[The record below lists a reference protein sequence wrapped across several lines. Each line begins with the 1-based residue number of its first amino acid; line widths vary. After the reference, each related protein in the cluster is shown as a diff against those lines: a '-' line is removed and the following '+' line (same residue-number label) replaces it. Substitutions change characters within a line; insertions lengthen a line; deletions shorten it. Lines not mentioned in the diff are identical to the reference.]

1 MFRAWLR
8 SLCALVA
15 AAAFVL
21 TGWRVL
27 APAEVLAPASTPY
40 PALAAHPPGVT
51 GRTNAAPLIV
61 DGRLRVYAAKR
72 QVRADA
78 PVDGKTVMTPRWSFR
93 RWPQQLSGV
102 VAIGPT
108 VVSRWSDGE
117 LVAIDGRSGELA
129 WRAEG
134 PPAPGY
140 RGHRIG
146 AGTVWAPP
154 GLHVAAGI
162 VVVTGGRQL
171 SGYDVHSGA
180 RRWTTEVPATCTDGF
195 TTAGGQYV
203 CPTGCYDTTTG
214 RPLGSFPTGPYAPV
228 GCAVAAA
235 HCAGLRDGAGQGWFT
250 DGPRPRRVEALDRPG
265 STIAGGLV
273 FFTEGGSLR
282 AAEPAG
288 AVLRGYPGDARV
300 LGASAGHILLL
311 TAGRGLLVVDPRTGA
326 SRAEFP
332 LAVGTEHLTWNP
344 GRWQVT
350 DGHVAIERL
359 AVDAPA
365 DPETPGYYFTVD
377 TVIIAAV

>member
-15 AAAFVL
+15 AATVVL

-40 PALAAHPPGVT
+40 PTLAAHPPGVT

-61 DGRLRVYAAKR
+61 DGRLRVCAAKR

-129 WRAEG
+129 WRA
-134 PPAPGY
+134 
-140 RGHRIG
+140 
-146 AGTVWAPP
+146 
-154 GLHVAAGI
+154 AGI
-162 VVVTGGRQL
+162 VVVTGGRRL

-203 CPTGCYDTTTG
+203 CPTGGYDTTTG

-288 AVLRGYPGDARV
+288 AVLRGYPDDARV

-365 DPETPGYYFTVD
+365 DPETPGHYFTVD